1 MTPLETFLN
10 WLENQNKEIIDI
22 IASQILSFAPDYDL
36 KKNGESDDMYDKLK
50 TYLTSDTKVLKIV
63 GKAIFVKCLVDF
75 ITIDYDN
82 LNSLIES
89 QNLFS
94 SIMKIGLKEGL
105 NVDLSKRYLETGPA
119 RFEVRK
125 EFKYNWT
132 DFCATQFNYKII
144 NLYFENNF
152 IKS

>member
-1 MTPLETFLN
+1 MTPIETFLN

-22 IASQILSFAPDYDL
+22 IASQILSFAPDFDMT
-36 KKNGESDDMYDKLK
+36 KNEVSDDMYDKLK
-50 TYLTSDTKVLKIV
+50 TYLTSDTKVLKIA
-63 GKAIFVKCLVDF
+63 GKAIFVKSLVDF

-82 LNSLIES
+82 IDSLIES

-94 SIMKIGLKEGL
+94 SIMEIGLNEGL
-105 NVDLSKRYLETGPA
+105 NVDLSKRYLETGQA
-119 RFEVRK
+119 RFEMRK
-125 EFKYNWT
+125 EFKNNWT

-152 IKS
+152 IKP